1 MQSYQSFILFHFRYR
16 GSDCESINKQ
26 FTNQG
31 HGLSVREH
39 DIAEQSTSPMHSAA
53 SESSEPISAGR
64 KISLAES
71 CSSGLSVK
79 TNLSSDC
86 HGKSHETLA
95 LYCVDPLLTRRK
107 VAPKASC
114 LIRKYS
120 AGEISEV
127 DTLECVEFKEI
138 IANILGDLP
147 PDGSYIVAV
156 KFLVC
161 LSPDAIFFRPL
172 QYEAMYHE
180 MMSDM
185 QRSYRSSRVD
195 PISTFDVDSHCAAFI
210 CGQWIRIIIKR
221 FDANLHCLAIDM
233 DNGQP
238 HELSASKIYPLVS
251 PFDTVPKLALK
262 CSMLGLVNKI
272 NLAMVSDIASALLQA
287 EEIYL
292 SCPQRPKAIP
302 PIFAATIH
310 YAQSDDKGK
319 TLINMNSQLSV

>member
-1 MQSYQSFILFHFRYR
+1 
-16 GSDCESINKQ
+16 
-26 FTNQG
+26 
-31 HGLSVREH
+31 
-39 DIAEQSTSPMHSAA
+39 
-53 SESSEPISAGR
+53 
-64 KISLAES
+64 
-71 CSSGLSVK
+71 VK
-79 TNLSSDC
+79 TNLSNDC
-86 HGKSHETLA
+86 HDRSHETLA
-95 LYCVDPLLTRRK
+95 LYCADPLLTGRK
-107 VAPKASC
+107 VAPKPSC
-114 LIRKYS
+114 SIRKYS
-120 AGEISEV
+120 AGEIFEV

-138 IANILGDLP
+138 IANSNILGDLP

-156 KFLVC
+156 QFLAC

-172 QYEAMYHE
+172 QYEAKYHE

-185 QRSYRSSRVD
+185 QRSYRSSRID

-221 FDANLHCLAIDM
+221 LDPNLHCLAIDM

-238 HELSASKIYPLVS
+238 YELSASKIYPLVS
-251 PFDTVPKLALK
+251 PFDTVPKMALK
-262 CSMLGLVNKI
+262 CSMFGLGNKI
-272 NLAMVSDIASALLQA
+272 KFDMLLKITSDLLQA